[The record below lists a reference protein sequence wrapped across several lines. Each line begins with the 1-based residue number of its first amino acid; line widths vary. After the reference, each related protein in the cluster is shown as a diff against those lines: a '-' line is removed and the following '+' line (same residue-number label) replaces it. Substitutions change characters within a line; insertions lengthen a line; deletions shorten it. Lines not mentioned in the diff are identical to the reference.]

1 MFKFL
6 LVICFSLAQFTFLF
20 AQEPVVITQQ
30 KNLETIVN
38 FEYSEDGK
46 YIASVD
52 NENNDIKIWDVRS
65 SKLIGSLHNH
75 EKKIT
80 AITFHP
86 NGQQLYSADKDNNH
100 FIWDLNTW
108 TLKDSAKTSFETK
121 KAKFTPDG
129 LDIVIID
136 SQNKLF
142 KLDAYDIRAKR
153 DKKSLPAAVNDISIY
168 GDLVAISLKNSKI
181 LIVDTR
187 TMITVDEIATK
198 SIKNLDFIGWSKS
211 NMIGVSK
218 SGEIY
223 KFNVRSYQLEDT
235 YETNVKC
242 ELASINRNKSY
253 VSLTSDNGSAF
264 IYDFITKKQIAELSS
279 ENEEDIKC
287 LRFSPAGNTIATS
300 SFKESWLNKTQSS
313 NNVINIWD
321 IKNQKIIKS
330 LEGHV
335 SSIDAFAF
343 NPTVNALYSLNGLNL
358 DIWDLNKGE
367 RHVRFKL
374 QEKTNRDEPEIEDEE
389 EEEIES
395 DEEIADAKDKKKGDR
410 LNKLKG
416 LKLSDISV
424 DNAIGKAEDKASE
437 KVNKVKTNVSEKIS
451 EKSNGLILKY
461 SQEKNKLVISKK
473 GKYLITKLEKDD
485 IKLYTLEGGI
495 PVFSRIIETEMV
507 NIQNV
512 VIDPTENYLA
522 ITGIGPRSL
531 EIVYLGNLSSKSND
545 YPFYKDQNAAGVS
558 KRRIKAL
565 CFDAKGEYLVVQTN
579 QEEIVAFYTSSWTK
593 KATKESKFYSKIRPY
608 VGFDETGENFYFNTY
623 KGVITQ
629 NFEAFIS
636 KNTIVDNWATGTTR
650 AYMKIDG
657 ALVQNENPIGQIVT
671 KRNGY
676 LEFVNLKAETT
687 VESTPVD
694 RGIITNVKINKF
706 GYVGVSLKTGE
717 LKIFDPVTG
726 KERFIMVSE
735 DENAIFKTAD
745 NYYKVTKEGQELVSF
760 RVGKDAYPFEQ
771 FDAKFNRPD
780 IVLKAMNSE
789 DETLVDLYKKAYEK
803 RLSKLGLTE
812 SELGNITNIPTLNIL
827 NVGDIPLST
836 DGKKVSFTISSETK
850 TGQLQKLMVWIN
862 DVPVLGSNG
871 KAISGTSY
879 SGKIDLN
886 LACGINKIQFA
897 AINNKGI
904 ESLKETVK
912 ITCTKK
918 IKPNLYLLSIGTS
931 TYKDARYNLNYAA
944 KDADDLSA
952 FFNQSSDVYGKVFTK
967 TITNE
972 QATTLAIINAKDFF
986 KDATIDDIVI
996 VFVAGHGL
1004 LDANY
1009 DYFYGT
1015 HDIDFDKPGGKG
1027 LAYTV
1032 LEGLLDGI
1040 APLKKIMIMDT
1051 CHSGEV
1057 EKDDILAG
1065 AVDEE
1070 VEGDVMFRAVGPALA
1085 TVNGVS
1091 PSMMMKELFSDLRR
1105 GTGTTV
1111 ISSAGGAEYAMEK
1124 GGKYKNGLFTYC
1136 LKLSMDEGI
1145 ADLNGDGK
1153 IMLSE
1158 LQIKVPELV
1167 HDLSGGKQNP
1177 NTRMQNIA
1185 LDYQIW

>member
-1 MFKFL
+1 M
-6 LVICFSLAQFTFLF
+6 
-20 AQEPVVITQQ
+20 
-30 KNLETIVN
+30 
-38 FEYSEDGK
+38 
-46 YIASVD
+46 
-52 NENNDIKIWDVRS
+52 
-65 SKLIGSLHNH
+65 
-75 EKKIT
+75 
-80 AITFHP
+80 
-86 NGQQLYSADKDNNH
+86 
-100 FIWDLNTW
+100 
-108 TLKDSAKTSFETK
+108 
-121 KAKFTPDG
+121 
-129 LDIVIID
+129 
-136 SQNKLF
+136 
-142 KLDAYDIRAKR
+142 
-153 DKKSLPAAVNDISIY
+153 
-168 GDLVAISLKNSKI
+168 
-181 LIVDTR
+181 
-187 TMITVDEIATK
+187 
-198 SIKNLDFIGWSKS
+198 
-211 NMIGVSK
+211 
-218 SGEIY
+218 
-223 KFNVRSYQLEDT
+223 
-235 YETNVKC
+235 
-242 ELASINRNKSY
+242 
-253 VSLTSDNGSAF
+253 
-264 IYDFITKKQIAELSS
+264 
-279 ENEEDIKC
+279 
-287 LRFSPAGNTIATS
+287 
-300 SFKESWLNKTQSS
+300 
-313 NNVINIWD
+313 
-321 IKNQKIIKS
+321 
-330 LEGHV
+330 
-335 SSIDAFAF
+335 
-343 NPTVNALYSLNGLNL
+343 
-358 DIWDLNKGE
+358 
-367 RHVRFKL
+367 
-374 QEKTNRDEPEIEDEE
+374 
-389 EEEIES
+389 
-395 DEEIADAKDKKKGDR
+395 
-410 LNKLKG
+410 
-416 LKLSDISV
+416 
-424 DNAIGKAEDKASE
+424 
-437 KVNKVKTNVSEKIS
+437 
-451 EKSNGLILKY
+451 
-461 SQEKNKLVISKK
+461 
-473 GKYLITKLEKDD
+473 
-485 IKLYTLEGGI
+485 
-495 PVFSRIIETEMV
+495 
-507 NIQNV
+507 
-512 VIDPTENYLA
+512 
-522 ITGIGPRSL
+522 
-531 EIVYLGNLSSKSND
+531 
-545 YPFYKDQNAAGVS
+545 
-558 KRRIKAL
+558 
-565 CFDAKGEYLVVQTN
+565 
-579 QEEIVAFYTSSWTK
+579 
-593 KATKESKFYSKIRPY
+593 
-608 VGFDETGENFYFNTY
+608 
-623 KGVITQ
+623 
-629 NFEAFIS
+629 
-636 KNTIVDNWATGTTR
+636 
-650 AYMKIDG
+650 
-657 ALVQNENPIGQIVT
+657 
-671 KRNGY
+671 
-676 LEFVNLKAETT
+676 
-687 VESTPVD
+687 
-694 RGIITNVKINKF
+694 
-706 GYVGVSLKTGE
+706 
-717 LKIFDPVTG
+717 
-726 KERFIMVSE
+726 
-735 DENAIFKTAD
+735 
-745 NYYKVTKEGQELVSF
+745 
-760 RVGKDAYPFEQ
+760 
-771 FDAKFNRPD
+771 
-780 IVLKAMNSE
+780 
-789 DETLVDLYKKAYEK
+789 
-803 RLSKLGLTE
+803 KLGLTE

-1136 LKLSMDEGI
+1136 LKLSMDEGT